1 MLCFPVC
8 KFNHSHGQQCCP
20 SELNYPNRRDGQKS
34 AGYGKQTRTKIQTR
48 ARCWFPRL
56 FIAIFNPRALFYADI
71 FCLSEII

>member
-34 AGYGKQTRTKIQTR
+34 AGYGKQTPQRFEAVQAAVFHGFPSPFSIR
-48 ARCWFPRL
+48 APHFTP
-56 FIAIFNPRALFYADI
+56 IFFASLK
-71 FCLSEII
+71 